1 MLDLDIC
8 GIAHA
13 TALQFISQFEQIDLP
28 DGINTISAL
37 AGWLQER
44 NDTWRTAL
52 GDSRLHVAVNQ
63 KIVNPDCPVNDGD
76 EVAWFPPVTGG

>member
-1 MLDLDIC
+1 MIQLRYFANLRETLGVAD
-8 GIAHA
+8 
-13 TALQFISQFEQIDLP
+13 EQIDLP